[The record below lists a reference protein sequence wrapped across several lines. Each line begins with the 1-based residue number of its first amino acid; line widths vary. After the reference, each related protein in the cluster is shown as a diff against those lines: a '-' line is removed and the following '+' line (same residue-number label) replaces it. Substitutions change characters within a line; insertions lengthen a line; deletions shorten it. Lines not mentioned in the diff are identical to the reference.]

1 DLTLAECASL
11 IGITNNPSMYDPYLS
26 VDRNKERAELVLF
39 NMKDQKK
46 ITEEE
51 YLAALEELK
60 TLEFKRGVDEE
71 APTVVYTW
79 YQDRVIRDVVND
91 LMETYGWSNEM
102 ATNKVFNGGL
112 SIDICMDKRAQDI
125 VDSVYGNLENL
136 PYISNSGQQMQ
147 SGITVIDSVTG
158 NVAALAGGMGEKTKS
173 RSYSRASDSI
183 RPPGSSIKPLSVY
196 GPAMEMGLVTPY
208 TVLDDVPYKMEGQR
222 AWPVN
227 AYGYFTGRMSVYKAL
242 EVSSNPMAVRTLGD
256 YVTPQASYD
265 FMTEKFGFS
274 SLVEAQ
280 WRGDNKFSDIDLAP
294 LALGGLTHGVST
306 YEMAAAYSTFPR
318 MGKYVEPRTYT
329 RVTDSEGKV
338 LLEHEEESRFI
349 LKESTAYYMNTML
362 KNVVAQGTGTGASF
376 GGMTMGG
383 KTGTTSSKKDRWFVG
398 YTPYYTAA
406 VWCGYDQQERMG
418 NSGNPPAT
426 LWKKV
431 MSQLHD
437 GLENKDFPKP
447 TDVELVT
454 ASYCLDSGMIPTDAC
469 KADPRGRIATGV
481 FAKGDEPKQT
491 CTAHELVAVCS
502 QSPFKNDKGEN
513 TGAFHLATEFCPKT
527 EVQSVGMLIVE
538 RNRLGGTYSAQD
550 DPYFK
555 SYLTTLGA
563 KGLCTVHT
571 VAQPPAE
578 FDPED
583 PAT

>member
-1 DLTLAECASL
+1 
-11 IGITNNPSMYDPYLS
+11 
-26 VDRNKERAELVLF
+26 
-39 NMKDQKK
+39 
-46 ITEEE
+46 
-51 YLAALEELK
+51 
-60 TLEFKRGVDEE
+60 
-71 APTVVYTW
+71 
-79 YQDRVIRDVVND
+79 
-91 LMETYGWSNEM
+91 
-102 ATNKVFNGGL
+102 
-112 SIDICMDKRAQDI
+112 
-125 VDSVYGNLENL
+125 
-136 PYISNSGQQMQ
+136 
-147 SGITVIDSVTG
+147 
-158 NVAALAGGMGEKTKS
+158 
-173 RSYSRASDSI
+173 
-183 RPPGSSIKPLSVY
+183 
-196 GPAMEMGLVTPY
+196 
-208 TVLDDVPYKMEGQR
+208 
-222 AWPVN
+222 
-227 AYGYFTGRMSVYKAL
+227 
-242 EVSSNPMAVRTLGD
+242 
-256 YVTPQASYD
+256 
-265 FMTEKFGFS
+265 
-274 SLVEAQ
+274 
-280 WRGDNKFSDIDLAP
+280 
-294 LALGGLTHGVST
+294 
-306 YEMAAAYSTFPR
+306 
-318 MGKYVEPRTYT
+318 
-329 RVTDSEGKV
+329 
-338 LLEHEEESRFI
+338 
-349 LKESTAYYMNTML
+349 TAYYMNTML

-418 NSGNPPAT
+418 NSGNPPAA

-583 PAT
+583 PATWPTDDPNFDIGNPTTWPGYQPPEDPEEPEEPVISPAPEVPPGGIPVHTPPPEHTLPPAPTPVQIPNPGDPYVPAA